1 MSETQI
7 IYEPFKTRPLDSFL
21 EELRFEYP
29 TLPAQ
34 LFQFYL
40 LKAARNM
47 ARQGNLIRR
56 RAAVNLEPCITRFRL
71 ESPDG
76 LEICGILRSYIIP
89 CGCCGGHDARETF
102 TLPQGCTPCGR
113 EIVWYDDLEKVLHVR
128 HPNSPGR
135 LLAEL
140 AVMPGQDACELP
152 DVLYTDWLDTLL
164 MGVRA
169 YIMLIPARPWTNI
182 QMGRAYMTEF
192 EKRTSA
198 AAMETATHK
207 MRGSIH
213 MQFGRVM

>member
-56 RAAVNLEPCITRFRL
+56 RAAVNLEPCITRYRL

-102 TLPQGCTPCGR
+102 TLPAA
-113 EIVWYDDLEKVLHVR
+113 
-128 HPNSPGR
+128 GR
-135 LLAEL
+135 LSGMMTLRRYCTSDTRTA
-140 AVMPGQDACELP
+140 P
-152 DVLYTDWLDTLL
+152 DVFLRSWPLCRDRMPVSFLTSCTLTGWIL
-164 MGVRA
+164 CLWACG
-169 YIMLIPARPWTNI
+169 LT
-182 QMGRAYMTEF
+182 
-192 EKRTSA
+192 
-198 AAMETATHK
+198 
-207 MRGSIH
+207 
-213 MQFGRVM
+213 